1 MLDARKQKLDAV
13 VEFQIDDSLLIRRI
27 TGRLLHKASGRTYHE
42 EFNPPKEPM
51 KDDLTGEP
59 LERRADD
66 NVEAL
71 AKRLDAYHKQTS
83 PLADYYANKGLH
95 KAIDASL
102 DQKVVQSHIA
112 AIFDGILKKY
122 QQPAAK
128 PKKPQGVKLSN
139 DVLLV
144 MSGVTEALREKG
156 LI

>member
-13 VEFQIDDSLLIRRI
+13 VEFKIDDSLLIRRI

-42 EFNPPKEPM
+42 EFNPPKEHM
-51 KDDLTGEP
+51 KDDITGEP

-83 PLADYYANKGLH
+83 PLADYYAGKGLH

-102 DQKVVQSHIA
+102 DQKVVQSQIA
-112 AIFDGILKKY
+112 SIFDGILNKY
-122 QQPAAK
+122 KQQQQQAAK
-128 PKKPQGVKLSN
+128 PKKLEFSK
-139 DVLLV
+139 DVMLV